1 MKKLIFTLLF
11 MFSIS
16 IAPAIGTHYYY
27 EWQKAIGIH
36 QIEFETDKDLI
47 TIDLDKNQIITDYT
61 TYDIIEP
68 PTKWA
73 WHKKYREKFCI
84 FLCND
89 QNFNK
94 VFVKLIE
101 YKVLVQD
108 MSCIET
114 LARVNMICV
123 DKTGTI
129 TEPTMKV
136 VDVINFL
143 KPDKGKYVLDVL
155 NAVVDNMPP
164 DNPTAKALKEN
175 FIKGSKLKVLKIFP
189 FLSTTKWFGVEFEN
203 KEKFVIGAPEFILK
217 LKEELKNI

>member
-47 TIDLDKNQIITDYT
+47 IIDLDKNQIITDYT

-101 YKVLVQD
+101 YTKD
-108 MSCIET
+108 FYIIKIYDNS
-114 LARVNMICV
+114 
-123 DKTGTI
+123 
-129 TEPTMKV
+129 
-136 VDVINFL
+136 
-143 KPDKGKYVLDVL
+143 LDY
-155 NAVVDNMPP
+155 P
-164 DNPTAKALKEN
+164 
-175 FIKGSKLKVLKIFP
+175 IKCYYTKKIYR
-189 FLSTTKWFGVEFEN
+189 K
-203 KEKFVIGAPEFILK
+203 
-217 LKEELKNI
+217 